1 MPQHLTNYST
11 GTRTYLYHPKEG
23 GPKGANRLCTVLYH
37 EIRRVKHG
45 KHPARF
51 ARNLYLVA
59 DNAADNKNND
69 VIGFCC
75 ELVSRKWF
83 DSVEFA
89 FGEVGHTH
97 NGEDAAHHVLNEC
110 VGRHVALTL
119 GEHVLNYEKVWE
131 NPAGRPEAVLVQ
143 DQYDWKKRYESPQ
156 VVHRLAGFTKTKCD
170 PESVHAFKVR
180 RSVAGAVEVLW
191 KKRAA
196 DTTWLGHD
204 GRPAML
210 ADGRGSDGFMC
221 LKKVPS
227 TQLELAPWN
236 AQLVDKSH
244 VPELKGLA
252 LGTLCSDTYMQPEA
266 QQWIITTVNNGRV
279 EPHSVVEAANAAVWG
294 PRVLVGAPGKLGT
307 MYQLL
312 PVHDSSDFWELPR
325 DILERDRLALA
336 GATKAAVQHDL
347 MPTIGYTHL
356 PTARRPTTVVRR
368 EQEKNLLTS
377 DHLLTS
383 DQAHSEVAL
392 PTCDTYPMRKRA
404 RNPQAIT
411 AEADSAAT
419 QSPEDE
425 DDDAL
430 GKVLGDLDEEQYQP
444 REFSFQLNRFYL
456 LRTDIDGQLWSVCQV
471 VGKPELRKDEL
482 CVGVGLWM
490 VEVMW
495 WTKTAN
501 SKFNFVKELRK
512 KQAAQDKG
520 TDWTYCRSFDGEVTF
535 KGNKTNA
542 RTLTLTDESAAMIES
557 TVKTWYEED
566 GRKPPKSIL
575 APARKSTK
583 DGTGSDSDFSGGQS
597 SSESS

>member
-45 KHPARF
+45 NHAARF
-51 ARNLYLVA
+51 ARKLYLVA
-59 DNAADNKNND
+59 DNAADNKNMD
-69 VIGFCC
+69 VIAFAC

-89 FGEVGHTH
+89 YGEVGHTH

-119 GEHVLNYEKVWE
+119 GEHVLNYEKVWD

-143 DQYDWKKRYESPQ
+143 HQYDWKKRYASPQ
-156 VVHRLAGFTKTKCD
+156 VVQRLAGFTKTKFD
-170 PESVHAFKVR
+170 PEVVHAFKAR
-180 RSVAGAVEVLW
+180 RSQGGAVEVLW
-191 KKRAA
+191 KKRAS

-204 GRPAML
+204 GRPAMQ

-227 TQLELAPWN
+227 AQLELAPWN

-252 LGTLCSDTYMQPEA
+252 LGNLFSGTYMQPEA
-266 QQWIITTVNNGRV
+266 QQWIITTVNKGRV
-279 EPHSVVEAANAAVWG
+279 EPHSVLEAANAAVWG
-294 PRVLVGAPGKLGT
+294 PKVLVGAPSKLGA

-312 PVHDSSDFWELPR
+312 DVHDATDFWQLPP
-325 DILERDRLALA
+325 DILERDRLAIA
-336 GATKAAVQHDL
+336 GTTKAADQHDL
-347 MPTIGYTHL
+347 MPTIGYAHL
-356 PTARRPTTVVRR
+356 PPEKRPTTVVRR
-368 EQEKNLLTS
+368 EQEKKLLN
-377 DHLLTS
+377 S
-383 DQAHSEVAL
+383 DQAHSEVA
-392 PTCDTYPMRKRA
+392 PATCEPYPIRKRA

-411 AEADSAAT
+411 AAADCAAT
-419 QSPEDE
+419 QSPEEE

-444 REFSFQLNRFYL
+444 RELSFQLNRFYL

-471 VGKPELRKDEL
+471 VSKPELRRDDL
-482 CVGVGLWM
+482 CIGVGLWM

-495 WTKTAN
+495 WTKTKN
-501 SKFNFVKELRK
+501 SSRKFMKELRK
-512 KQAAQDKG
+512 KEKPSDKG

-535 KGNKTNA
+535 KGRSSNA
-542 RTLTLTDESAAMIES
+542 RTLTLTDESADMIES

-566 GRKPPKSIL
+566 GRKPPAKIL
-575 APARKSTK
+575 APARIQKSTK
-583 DGTGSDSDFSGGQS
+583 DTSGSDDDDGGES